1 MAIEFHKFIPEET
14 HSTFRESLRLM
25 EYNFT
30 DPSATSAQFLKWL
43 YLDNPYHQAIGY
55 IGYDGDK
62 PASQLFI
69 VFQSAMLK
77 GKEFIVGLASNACTM
92 PEYRNRGLFH
102 KIFQMLIE
110 DCRVMGVPFIW
121 AYPNPA
127 SLRGFLKTGFEIR
140 QGLSLEVMPTNYFGL
155 VQEIKNKEKFQIMA
169 ATEDLP
175 IAMENS
181 DEFEPVVN
189 LRNASVPSTSSA
201 SEVWHSPMDLR
212 QVEWRYWHHPTR
224 NYHILRHKKSGEWIV
239 LRFIRLF
246 GMKAAVLMK
255 TSCTDKK
262 QFRGILADLKI
273 YLRPKINFTTTLQS
287 DFLSQPIADIF
298 QGRFRIPYFLSPRR
312 FPLAVYTIDK
322 NLLNEASRFS
332 FALGDYEAL

>member
-1 MAIEFHKFIPEET
+1 MAIEFRKFIPEET
-14 HSTFRESLRLM
+14 HSTFRDSLLLM

-30 DPSATSAQFLKWL
+30 DPSATSAKFLQWL
-43 YLDNPYHQAIGY
+43 YLDNPYRQAIGY
-55 IGYDGDK
+55 IAYDGDT

-69 VFQSAMLK
+69 TFQSAVLN

-92 PEYRNRGLFH
+92 PEYRKQGLFH
-102 KIFQMLIE
+102 KIFQRLVE
-110 DCRVMGVPFIW
+110 DCRALGVPFIW

-127 SLRGFLKTGFEIR
+127 SLRGFLKTGFDIR

-155 VQEIKNKEKFQIMA
+155 VRELKNKEKFQIMA
-169 ATEDLP
+169 ATEDVP
-175 IAMENS
+175 IAIENTT
-181 DEFEPVVN
+181 EFELVVN
-189 LRNASVPSTSSA
+189 PRKASVPSTNSA
-201 SEVWHSPMDLR
+201 NEIWHTPMDLR
-212 QVEWRYWHHPTR
+212 QVEWRYWQHPTR
-224 NYHILRHKKSGEWIV
+224 TYHILRHKKSDEWIV

-255 TSCTDKK
+255 TSCQNKK

-287 DFLSQPIADIF
+287 DFLSNPLVDMF
-298 QGRFRIPYFLSPRR
+298 QGCFRIPYFLSPRR
-312 FPLAVYTIDK
+312 FPLAIYTIDK
-322 NLLNEASRFS
+322 NLVNAASRFS